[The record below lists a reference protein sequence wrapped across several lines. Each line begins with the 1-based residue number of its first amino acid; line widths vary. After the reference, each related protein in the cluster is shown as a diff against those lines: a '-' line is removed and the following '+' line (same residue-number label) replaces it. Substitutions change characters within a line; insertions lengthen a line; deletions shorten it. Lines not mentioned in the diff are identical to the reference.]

1 MARDNSRVPQALFI
15 IAREHSGPSAKWERT
30 LSRRLAVATAAAG
43 SCKSFSTYSPGSGQP
58 EVIQKLASGNCSDG
72 FRSCLTRFQRV

>member
-1 MARDNSRVPQALFI
+1 MARDNSRVAQALFI

-43 SCKSFSTYSPGSGQP
+43 SCKSFSTYSPGADNR
-58 EVIQKLASGNCSDG
+58 KLSRTWPREIAPMVSAHA
-72 FRSCLTRFQRV
+72 